1 MHLSPR
7 AEAMLLPLAA
17 VAIALILG
25 AGLILTQDANPFTA
39 YKALL
44 TGAFGSWGDFARTL
58 EKTTPLILTGLAVI
72 VALKGGLFNIGAQ
85 GQLLMGALFSAWA
98 GYQITGLPR
107 LLHVPLAL
115 AFGIG
120 FGMLSAA
127 FAGFL
132 KAWRGAHEVITTIM
146 LNAIIINLTEYLAG
160 GPWQEKGQAI
170 TRTPRIEGS
179 AKIGRLADLP
189 VGFFLAL
196 LCAVGVWFL
205 INRTTTGFAIN
216 TVGANK
222 NAANYGGIAVAKIT
236 VLTMAISGGLA
247 GLGGAIETQGV
258 VGRYEPGFNSGLGFD
273 GITVALLARTQPL
286 AAIPAALLIGI
297 MRAGGTE
304 MAFKAGVEQE
314 IVDVILAT
322 ILLLVAAPIVVRWLL
337 RLRKSTTATDTI
349 RLTSGWG
356 A

>member
-1 MHLSPR
+1 MQLSPR
-7 AEAMLLPLAA
+7 AEAIVLPLAA
-17 VAIALILG
+17 VAIALVIG

-39 YKALL
+39 YQALL
-44 TGAFGSWGDFARTL
+44 SGAFGSWKDFARTL

-107 LLHVPLAL
+107 VLHVPLAL
-115 AFGIG
+115 AFGIV
-120 FGMLSAA
+120 FGLATAA

-160 GPWQEKGQAI
+160 GPWQEKGTAI
-170 TRTPRIEGS
+170 SRTPPIEGS
-179 AKIGRLADLP
+179 AKIPRIADLP
-189 VGFFLAL
+189 VGFFVAL
-196 LCAVGVWFL
+196 LCAGGVWFL
-205 INRTTTGFAIN
+205 VKRTTTGFAIS
-216 TVGANK
+216 TIGANK
-222 NAANYGGIAVAKIT
+222 HAATYGGISVARIT

-247 GLGGAIETQGV
+247 GLGGAVETQGV

-273 GITVALLARTQPL
+273 GITVALLARTEPL
-286 AAIPAALLIGI
+286 AAIPAALLLGI
-297 MRAGGTE
+297 MRAGGTN

-314 IVDVILAT
+314 IVDVILAI
-322 ILLLVAAPIVVRWLL
+322 ILLLVAAPIVVRWIL
-337 RLRKSTTATDTI
+337 RLDRNTTSSDSV
-349 RLTSGWG
+349 RLSSGWG
-356 A
+356 S